1 MSLMACQVISKA
13 VRVVLR
19 FVRYSALM
27 LLYYP
32 CATGKHV
39 VLQLLQ
45 KKQHVTTVVRSKQR
59 LLDSLDEIAPNASN
73 EYASSLQIKEASLLD
88 LSDDDLMELTSHCDA
103 TVSCLGHNV
112 SIQGIYRDP
121 HRLVTEATKRLV
133 NAIEA
138 NQSLEKE
145 PKKSKFILMG
155 TVAVPNPNGEDDK
168 RTSGER
174 FVQFLLRYL
183 LPPHRD
189 NETAAAYI
197 HGKTD
202 NPNLEW
208 TVVRPTDLTDGGASK
223 YELFPKPIDPLL
235 GGDRS
240 VTRANVAQSMVD
252 LILSKSLWDEWKF
265 KMPTVYD
272 DLN

>member
-1 MSLMACQVISKA
+1 MAAITTTL
-13 VRVVLR
+13 VVG
-19 FVRYSALM
+19 ATG
-27 LLYYP
+27 
-32 CATGKHV
+32 ATGKHV

-45 KKQHVTTVVRSKQR
+45 RKQHVKAVVRSKQR
-59 LLDSLDEIAPNASN
+59 LLDSLDEVAPNAST
-73 EYASSLQIKEASLLD
+73 EFSSSLEIQEASLLD
-88 LSDDDLMELTSHCDA
+88 LSDDDLMELTRQCDA
-103 TVSCLGHNV
+103 TVSCLGHNI
-112 SIQGIYRDP
+112 SIQGMFGHPR
-121 HRLVTEATKRLV
+121 RLVTDATKRLY

-138 NQSLEKE
+138 NQSKEAE
-145 PKKSKFILMG
+145 PKKATKFILMG

-168 RTSGER
+168 RTFGER
-174 FVQFLLRYL
+174 FVQFLLRYM

-197 HGKTD
+197 QGKTD

-208 TVVRPTDLTDGGASK
+208 TVVRPTELTDGSASK
-223 YELFPKPIDPLL
+223 YEMFSKPIDSLF

-252 LILSKSLWDEWKF
+252 MLLTKSLWDEWKF

>member
-1 MSLMACQVISKA
+1 MTAITTTL
-13 VRVVLR
+13 VVG
-19 FVRYSALM
+19 ATG
-27 LLYYP
+27 
-32 CATGKHV
+32 ATGKHL

-45 KKQHVTTVVRSKQR
+45 RKQHVKTVVRSKQR

-73 EYASSLQIKEASLLD
+73 EFAGSLQIQEASLLD
-88 LSDDDLMELTSHCDA
+88 LSDDDLMELPRHCDA
-103 TVSCLGHNV
+103 TVSCLGHNI
-112 SIQGIYRDP
+112 SFQGIYRDP
-121 HRLVTEATKRLV
+121 HRLVTEATKRLI

-138 NQSLEKE
+138 NQSKEKE
-145 PKKSKFILMG
+145 PKTSKFILMG

-168 RTSGER
+168 RTSSER

-208 TVVRPTDLTDGGASK
+208 TVVRPTDLTDGSVSK
-223 YELFPKPIDPLL
+223 YELFSKPIDPLL

-252 LILSKSLWDEWKF
+252 MILTKSLWDEWKF

-272 DLN
+272 LN

>member
-1 MSLMACQVISKA
+1 MAPITTL
-13 VRVVLR
+13 VVGA
-19 FVRYSALM
+19 SG
-27 LLYYP
+27 
-32 CATGKHV
+32 ATGRHV

-45 KKQHVTTVVRSKQR
+45 RKQHVKAVVRSKQR
-59 LLDSLDEIAPNASN
+59 LLTSLDEISPNAST
-73 EYASSLQIKEASLLD
+73 EFASALDIHEASLLD
-88 LSDDDLMELTSHCDA
+88 LSDDDLMELTSQCDA
-103 TVSCLGHNV
+103 TVSCLGHNI
-112 SIQGIYRDP
+112 SFHGIFGHPRK
-121 HRLVTEATKRLV
+121 LVTEATQRLC

-138 NQSLEKE
+138 NQSKEKE
-145 PKKSKFILMG
+145 PKMKKFILMG

-168 RTSGER
+168 RTFGER
-174 FVQFLLRYL
+174 TVQFLLRYL

-189 NETAAAYI
+189 NETAAAYM

-208 TVVRPTDLTDGGASK
+208 TVVRPTELTDGSVSK
-223 YELFPKPIDPLL
+223 YEMFSKPIDPLF

-252 LILSKSLWDEWKF
+252 MILTKSLWDEWKF

-272 DLN
+272 LN